1 MRRKLGQSLCIG
13 IEPGAVSLLS
23 VSRWSKAAPEVLAE
37 QSFASGSGAVAL
49 ESLGVALRELL
60 SAQDVGGWPV
70 SFVLADELTRLWQ
83 VNPPAQ
89 AARVADLEAAAMLRF
104 HALFGETPAAWDVT
118 ADWDAD
124 QPFFAAAMPR
134 ALKALLEK
142 VAAERRLAVTCIVP
156 HFISVWNRWH
166 KSLKPNAWFG
176 VMHGSV
182 MMLAAIEERKL
193 RAVRTV
199 PVPHGADH
207 YWLTQMAQR
216 EALLF
221 DMQTPQ
227 LIQLAGAVP
236 AALAKPATQDG
247 HVTTMQLGA
256 GQGEGLSNASLLA
269 CAGGAA

>member
-1 MRRKLGQSLCIG
+1 MRRKFGQSLCIG
-13 IEPGAVSLLS
+13 IAPGAVSLLR

-37 QSFASGSGAVAL
+37 HNFAAGQGAAAY
-49 ESLGVALRELL
+49 ESLAASLRDLL
-60 SAQDVGGWPV
+60 SAQDISGWPV

-83 VNPPAQ
+83 VSPPAQ
-89 AARVADLEAAAMLRF
+89 ATRLADLEAAAALRF
-104 HALFGETPAAWDVT
+104 HALFGESPAMWEVA
-118 ADWDAD
+118 ADWDVD
-124 QPFFAAAMPR
+124 QPFFASAMPR
-134 ALKALLEK
+134 VLKSLLEQ
-142 VAAERRLAVTCIVP
+142 VAQERRLTVTAIVP

-166 KSLKPNAWFG
+166 GALKSHAWFG

-182 MMLAAIEERKL
+182 LTLAAIEARQL

-221 DMQTPQ
+221 DMQVPQ

-236 AALAKPATQDG
+236 VALAKPAAQDG
-247 HVTTMQLGA
+247 HIATMLLGA
-256 GQGEGLSNASLLA
+256 GQGEGLSGASLLA